1 MVIKKLKNNFYC
13 FLWRKKSFMALPLES
28 LIEHKPYKTICI
40 SAYGEH
46 K

>member
-1 MVIKKLKNNFYC
+1 MVIKKLKKIV
-13 FLWRKKSFMALPLES
+13 LLSMEKKSFMALPLES
-28 LIEHKPYKTICI
+28 LMEHKPYKTICI